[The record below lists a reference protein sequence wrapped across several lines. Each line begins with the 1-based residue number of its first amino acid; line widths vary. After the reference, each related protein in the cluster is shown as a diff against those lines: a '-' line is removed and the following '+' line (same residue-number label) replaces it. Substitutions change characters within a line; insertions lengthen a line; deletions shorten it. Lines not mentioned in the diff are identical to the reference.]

1 MAIPSTTAPVKPQD
15 FTLSPLK
22 VNKQFS
28 INNLVLADTGSGY
41 NLVEGYYTKRITP
54 IGAPQAA
61 NDPKNSID
69 GSYKHVIWRH
79 IDHLYYRDAYTPG
92 YTLEHS
98 NRRYADKFLNLTAS
112 YLSMPY
118 LDYGEKIKPNSITI
132 RNTAQNLTVIDDGEG
147 NIYDATLESKLP
159 NIPNNNTIAYWGWND
174 IFRQLKTDKG
184 TVSGVKYQ
192 YDSFTFSPYTY
203 KSDIFNTYFEQGL
216 SISGSKSG
224 MTATFKKNA
233 ASYGYVLTPNKN
245 EFNFDSDDEFTLSF
259 WIRPEKQNTT
269 GSVISKNG
277 VLFKNQYGKLPK
289 VNSEGTV
296 WPKYHTSSSYVEQN
310 TDVYPFDLSWT
321 YKTGPTGKLTFTRT
335 DGSRVS
341 KIQLPVSAS
350 QWSHVSIVRYD
361 TNSSAKLKMFV
372 NGNRV
377 TGSVTDSTVNPM
389 NDFALLFGSRNR
401 LGANSF
407 SGSLDE
413 VRFVN
418 KAFYSSSVIDN
429 GFYNK
434 LANPDFM
441 YNTSVIGNAF
451 YRSGNIVV
459 SPLHPKYKNI
469 LSGSYTISYK
479 GTHTVYQYEVL
490 CRIRK
495 GDFNTTLNPTA
506 LRSAKSDL
514 FINDITGSL
523 LKPYATSIGMYNDK
537 GDLVAIGKLGQPIQ
551 MRDDVDLN
559 ILVRWDG

>member
-203 KSDIFNTYFEQGL
+203 KSDNFYQYNTFWSL
-216 SISGSKSG
+216 VKNKSLPLFVTTCESMSLDKVVNQVNMDYG
-224 MTATFKKNA
+224 KRSFKKEPLRAKDLKVRHILDND
-233 ASYGYVLTPNKN
+233 SKVHLVSQFILTPA
-245 EFNFDSDDEFTLSF
+245 
-259 WIRPEKQNTT
+259 Q
-269 GSVISKNG
+269 
-277 VLFKNQYGKLPK
+277 
-289 VNSEGTV
+289 
-296 WPKYHTSSSYVEQN
+296 
-310 TDVYPFDLSWT
+310 
-321 YKTGPTGKLTFTRT
+321 
-335 DGSRVS
+335 
-341 KIQLPVSAS
+341 
-350 QWSHVSIVRYD
+350 
-361 TNSSAKLKMFV
+361 
-372 NGNRV
+372 
-377 TGSVTDSTVNPM
+377 
-389 NDFALLFGSRNR
+389 
-401 LGANSF
+401 
-407 SGSLDE
+407 
-413 VRFVN
+413 
-418 KAFYSSSVIDN
+418 
-429 GFYNK
+429 
-434 LANPDFM
+434 
-441 YNTSVIGNAF
+441 
-451 YRSGNIVV
+451 
-459 SPLHPKYKNI
+459 
-469 LSGSYTISYK
+469 ISYK
-479 GTHTVYQYEVL
+479 
-490 CRIRK
+490 
-495 GDFNTTLNPTA
+495 
-506 LRSAKSDL
+506 
-514 FINDITGSL
+514 
-523 LKPYATSIGMYNDK
+523 
-537 GDLVAIGKLGQPIQ
+537 
-551 MRDDVDLN
+551 
-559 ILVRWDG
+559 

>member
-1 MAIPSTTAPVKPQD
+1 
-15 FTLSPLK
+15 
-22 VNKQFS
+22 
-28 INNLVLADTGSGY
+28 
-41 NLVEGYYTKRITP
+41 
-54 IGAPQAA
+54 
-61 NDPKNSID
+61 
-69 GSYKHVIWRH
+69 
-79 IDHLYYRDAYTPG
+79 
-92 YTLEHS
+92 
-98 NRRYADKFLNLTAS
+98 
-112 YLSMPY
+112 MPY

-132 RNTAQNLTVIDDGEG
+132 QNTAQNLTVIDDGEG
-147 NIYDATLESKLP
+147 NIYDISLESKLP
-159 NIPNNNTIAYWGWND
+159 NIPNNNIIAYWGWND

-184 TVSGVKYQ
+184 TISGVKYQ

-296 WPKYHTSSSYVEQN
+296 WSKHHTSSSYVEQN

-321 YKTGPTGKLTFTRT
+321 YSTGPTGKLTFTRT

-389 NDFALLFGSRNR
+389 NDFALMFGSRNR

-479 GTHTVYQYEVL
+479 GTHTIYQYEVL